1 VQVADRASGL
11 ILLVEDND
19 EVAEVTTRMLEGL
32 GYSVIRVSSSD
43 QALSYLEQSGDVD
56 LLLSDIVMPGSRN
69 GVDLARIVRERYPAL
84 PILLSSGYSAV
95 ARDAADEGLL
105 ILSKPYRMAVLER
118 FVRAALDPERRS
130 DC

>member
-1 VQVADRASGL
+1 MQVADRASGL

>member
-84 PILLSSGYSAV
+84 PILLSSGYSAL